1 MTKNEL
7 DDEHPSTS
15 SKHQKQP
22 HAANDDGDAHT
33 NVLEP
38 QNQNTA
44 KVKMRK
50 KVDTFKGLKKRT
62 HDSLSSSET
71 SISSACDDPTEIEAD
86 ILKASQNLEQ
96 ENSIDATNI
105 EAPHQSTVTK
115 KKVGKNLETESN
127 KVSSDETMNEKE
139 NVVTED
145 SIDACDMPAALL
157 KITYKFTNTETKLL
171 RRIVSSHGLKEA
183 EDTQNFSLLWTGIHI
198 KPDILRNLTP
208 YQRVNHFPR

>member
-7 DDEHPSTS
+7 DDENHPSTS
-15 SKHQKQP
+15 KKHQKQ
-22 HAANDDGDAHT
+22 HTTADDDDGAPN

-86 ILKASQNLEQ
+86 ILKASQEQ
-96 ENSIDATNI
+96 QEQNSITTTTTDI
-105 EAPHQSTVTK
+105 ETPQSTK
-115 KKVGKNLETESN
+115 KKVTETN
-127 KVSSDETMNEKE
+127 KVVDDTMNEKE
-139 NVVTED
+139 NVTDD
-145 SIDACDMPAALL
+145 SVDVCDMPATLL

-171 RRIVSSHGLKEA
+171 RKIVSSHGLKEA
-183 EDTQNFSLLWTGIHI
+183 EETQNFSLLWTGIHI

-208 YQRVNHFPR
+208 YQRVNHFPRYMF